1 MPKLGRLTRSRQPM
15 VGSVSGFVFWS
26 NSFLGVSNIKKSKVL
41 SAELKVRKLLVAW
54 RVGKEAAFSLFLL
67 AAQVFFGC

>member
-1 MPKLGRLTRSRQPM
+1 
-15 VGSVSGFVFWS
+15 
-26 NSFLGVSNIKKSKVL
+26 VL

-67 AAQVFFGC
+67 AAQVFFGS